1 MDAGVSAFLVVS
13 CVVIN
18 YVVFSVRDRGY
29 GSGMSRRPR
38 PAGALHVVTN
48 RRRGKEREYV
58 THLLRRSYR
67 EGGKVNNETVGNI
80 SHLPEE
86 LIDVIRAG
94 LRGEPVG
101 VLAGAF
107 SIERSLPAGHVNAAL
122 MMARRLELARLI
134 DRQPSRERDLV
145 MAMICQRAIC
155 PASKLGTVRALG
167 QSTLA
172 DELAVNDADEDDLY
186 RAMDWL
192 LDRQQRI
199 EERLARRHLNDG
211 ELVLYDVS
219 SSYFEGRSCELAR
232 LGYSRDQK
240 RGSLQIIYGLLCDKP
255 GRPIAVEVFS
265 GELHDDK
272 TLPVQI
278 AKLKDRFGLSRV
290 VVVSDRGMVT
300 KANIELLQSAEV
312 GWITALKAPQIQKL
326 ARRGELQLSLFDQTN
341 LAEITAEDC
350 PGERLILC
358 RNPLVAAERAR
369 KRQQLLDATERGL
382 QEIAQ
387 RVQRGTLHGAD
398 QIGLAVGPAL
408 RRYKVKKHFE
418 VQITDTTFTY
428 KRKTEQIEA
437 EAALDGIY
445 VLRTNLGDGELD
457 SGQVVRSYK
466 GLEQVERAFGTFKG
480 PELQIRPIHHR
491 LEDRVRAH
499 VLLCML
505 AYYLT
510 WHLRQAWAPLLFKDE
525 TPPTQHD
532 PVAKATRSAAA
543 QHKARTKRTSAGDPA
558 HSYKSLLAELATL
571 TRNTIRL
578 PGTTATFHK
587 LAQPTTL
594 QAHALDLEPG
604 RVSRRLR
611 KEDDLSSGEESLP
624 ECHELGNIHRS

>member
-1 MDAGVSAFLVVS
+1 
-13 CVVIN
+13 
-18 YVVFSVRDRGY
+18 
-29 GSGMSRRPR
+29 MSRRPR
-38 PAGALHVVTN
+38 STGALHVVTN
-48 RRRGKEREYV
+48 RRQGKEREYV

-67 EGGKVNNETVGNI
+67 EGGKVKNETVGNI

-86 LIDVIRAG
+86 LVELVRAG

-101 VLAGAF
+101 VLSDAF
-107 SIERSLPAGHVNAAL
+107 AIERSLPAGHVNAAL
-122 MMARRLELARLI
+122 AMARRLQLARLL

-172 DELAVNDADEDDLY
+172 DELAVADADEDDLY
-186 RAMDWL
+186 AAMDWL
-192 LDRQQRI
+192 LERQERI
-199 EERLARRHLNDG
+199 EDRLARRHLTDG

-219 SSYFEGRSCELAR
+219 SSYFEGRSCELAK

-255 GRPIAVEVFS
+255 GRPVAVEVFS

-272 TLPVQI
+272 TLPSQI

-290 VVVSDRGMVT
+290 VVVSDRGMIT
-300 KANIELLQSAEV
+300 KANLELLREHEV

-326 ARRGELQLSLFDQTN
+326 ARQGSVQLSLFDQAN
-341 LAEITAEDC
+341 LAEITAEDY

-369 KRQQLLDATERGL
+369 KRAELLDATERGL
-382 QEIAQ
+382 EEIAQ
-387 RVQRGTLHGAD
+387 RVERGTLTGAD
-398 QIGLAVGPAL
+398 RIGLAVGPAL
-408 RRYKVKKHFE
+408 RRYKVKKHFD
-418 VQITDTTFTY
+418 VQITDTSFTY
-428 KRKTEQIEA
+428 ERKTEQIQA

-445 VLRTNLGDGELD
+445 VLRTNIGDSELQTGE
-457 SGQVVRSYK
+457 VVRSYK
-466 GLEQVERAFGTFKG
+466 NLEQVERAFRTFKG
-480 PELQIRPIHHR
+480 PELQIRPIHHH
-491 LEDRVRAH
+491 LADRVRAH
-499 VLLCML
+499 VFLCML

-525 TPPTQHD
+525 TPPVHSD
-532 PVAKATRSAAA
+532 PVAKAYRSGPA
-543 QHKARTKRTSAGDPA
+543 QLKAQTKRTTTGETC
-558 HSYKSLLAELATL
+558 HSYKSLLAELSTL

-594 QAHALDLEPG
+594 QAHALDLAEHAP
-604 RVSRRLR
+604 VLT
-611 KEDDLSSGEESLP
+611 
-624 ECHELGNIHRS
+624 